1 MMPKLYAFM
10 PNGVIET
17 IREHP
22 DHRRD
27 DGEKLTDA
35 ELAEQYW
42 YVVFD
47 ALPSYDGDTQRLIT
61 LPHSEWLL
69 IDGVVYPQ
77 YVIEDIEPEL
87 MRRSGMSMSIF
98 SHGKIVEGEDSITE
112 APQADALV
120 VLSATVPGPLQPVE
134 FGIKKPSDTQQVA
147 GGLNAVS
154 HRL

>member
-22 DHRRD
+22 GHQRD
-27 DGEKLTDA
+27 DGDKLTDA
-35 ELAEQYW
+35 ELAEQHW

-47 ALPSYDGDTQRLIT
+47 VLPSYDEDTQRLIT

-69 IDGVVYPQ
+69 TDGVVYPQ

-87 MRRSGMSMSIF
+87 MRPSGMSMSIL
-98 SHGKIVEGEDSITE
+98 SHDESMEGEDSITE

-120 VLSATVPGPLQPVE
+120 VLSATVPSPLQPVE
-134 FGIKKPSDTQQVA
+134 FGIK
-147 GGLNAVS
+147 
-154 HRL
+154 